1 MKNKLMWF
9 ANDADGL
16 SMVDIL
22 TIFISLLF
30 FVLKIV
36 QIILAIYIPNVTKVE
51 LVNTSISTLDD
62 MMAMVLSYYFIKKGI
77 DTTVSKIC
85 LTKENK
91 YKELY
96 NDMRSDSSNNTTNT
110 NS

>member
-1 MKNKLMWF
+1 MKNKIMWF

-22 TIFISLLF
+22 TVFVSLLF
-30 FVLKIV
+30 FIIKLIE
-36 QIILAIYIPNVTKVE
+36 IILSIYLTDLNKVE
-51 LVNTSISTLDD
+51 VIHNCVSAIDD
-62 MMAMVLSYYFIKKGI
+62 MMLMVLSYYFIKKGI
-77 DTTVSKIC
+77 DSTVSKIC

-96 NDMRSDSSNNTTNT
+96 DDMRSDSS
-110 NS
+110 SKE